1 MEPGSSVLA
10 ILSNH
15 DPRAWT
21 GSACDGGANAT
32 CNLRLFEAAIARGAA
47 AGAGAVL
54 FPEGYA
60 LSPDFGTEPWISPAG
75 ATPCAAARTTQGD
88 SPLQSGL
95 ACAARR
101 QRVAVVAN
109 VLVRMGGGEKQIRE
123 VVIDAAGAVVSS
135 YGKRHLFPSE
145 RWPLGFSPS
154 SDAPTV
160 APLLGG
166 RVGLLICYE
175 GVYPELSGD
184 WSQVDGLRRSGAQ
197 ALLWSIGSHLPVDA
211 GAARLARR
219 TGLPVLA
226 SADGAAA
233 HAVAATGA
241 PLPPSRSVALRGA
254 VAGYVGNASLLLWPL
269 PAAPLRRGAQDM
281 RRVWTRAP
289 ELTAS

>member
-184 WSQVDGLRRSGAQ
+184 WSQVDGPPTRAKPRGSGFRLR
-197 ALLWSIGSHLPVDA
+197 LPNVGDA
-211 GAARLARR
+211 GRNPRQ
-219 TGLPVLA
+219 T
-226 SADGAAA
+226 
-233 HAVAATGA
+233 A
-241 PLPPSRSVALRGA
+241 PRHRVPGRAERS
-254 VAGYVGNASLLLWPL
+254 
-269 PAAPLRRGAQDM
+269 
-281 RRVWTRAP
+281 
-289 ELTAS
+289 